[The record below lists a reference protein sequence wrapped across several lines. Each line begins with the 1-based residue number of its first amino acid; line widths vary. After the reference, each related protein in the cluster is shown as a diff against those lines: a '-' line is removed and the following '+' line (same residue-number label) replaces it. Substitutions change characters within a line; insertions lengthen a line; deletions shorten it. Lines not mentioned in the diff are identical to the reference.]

1 MITDYFSYSV
11 KNLRKRKLRSWLT
24 ISGIFIAIATIFLL
38 LGLSLGLSNA
48 INEQFK
54 ILGSDKF
61 FIMPK
66 GQAGAPGSG
75 GAVELTTEDV
85 NIINKVRGVK
95 ATSYLIAGNAKL
107 EFNSRTRYYLVAA
120 FPKENVNLFF
130 EAGGLKIEDGKPVEK
145 AKKMEVALGNSYK
158 TGNLFGKPVNVGDTI
173 KINDVE
179 VRVISILATVG
190 NPSDD
195 QNIYMF
201 LDTYEEIFGK
211 TDRVDMI
218 YVQIQPGENIDDIAN
233 IAKQKLAKFR
243 NVKVDNPDFTIL
255 TPEELLASFG
265 TILNVITAFL
275 VGIAAISLVVGG
287 IGIMNTMYTS
297 VLERTKEIGTMKA
310 IGARNSDILT
320 IFLIE
325 SGLLGLIGGI
335 IGIIL
340 GYGGGKLIEIIAQPY
355 TGSILQVY
363 FPWYVTLAVL
373 AFSFFIGSISGLL
386 PSYQASRLKPVD
398 ALRYE

>member
-1 MITDYFSYSV
+1 MIADYFLYSV

-66 GQAGAPGSG
+66 GMAGAPGSG
-75 GAVELTTEDV
+75 GAVELTTDDV
-85 NIINKVRGVK
+85 NVISKISGVK
-95 ATSYLIAGNAKL
+95 ATSYLLAGNAKL
-107 EFNSRTRYYLVAA
+107 EFNLRTRYYLVAA

-145 AKKMEVALGNSYK
+145 AKKMEVALGNLYK
-158 TGNLFGKPVNVGDTI
+158 TGNLFGKPINIGDTI
-173 KINDVE
+173 KINGVE
-179 VRVISILATVG
+179 VKIISILATVG

-211 TDRVDMI
+211 TNRVDTI
-218 YVQIQPGENIDDIAN
+218 YVQIQPGENIKDIADK
-233 IAKQKLAKFR
+233 AKTKLLKFR
-243 NVKVDNPDFTIL
+243 GLTEKTRDFEIL
-255 TPEELLASFG
+255 TPEELLASFSV
-265 TILNVITAFL
+265 ILNIITAFL
-275 VGIAAISLVVGG
+275 VGIGAISLLVGG

-297 VLERTKEIGTMKA
+297 VLERTNEIGTMKA
-310 IGARNSDILT
+310 VGARNSDILK

-325 SGLLGLIGGI
+325 SGLLGLVGGI
-335 IGIIL
+335 IGILI
-340 GYGGGKLIEIIAQPY
+340 GYIGGKLVEIIAAPY
-355 TGSILQVY
+355 TGTLLQVY
-363 FPWYVTLAVL
+363 FPWYLTLSVL
-373 AFSFFIGSISGLL
+373 AFSFLIGSLSGIL
-386 PSYQASRLKPVD
+386 PSYRASKLKPVD